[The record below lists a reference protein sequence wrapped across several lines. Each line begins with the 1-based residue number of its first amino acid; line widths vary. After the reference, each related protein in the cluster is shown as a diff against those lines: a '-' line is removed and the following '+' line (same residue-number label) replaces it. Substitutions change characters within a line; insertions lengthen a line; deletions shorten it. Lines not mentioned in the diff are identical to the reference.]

1 MAPSKGKK
9 KKGRTTLK
17 DHILIFEKEKKR
29 MAKMYETS
37 TKLWEMKLKRT
48 KKDLAFH
55 QQELYK
61 KACETEQVKSA
72 IFMVENCGIGVTDFW
87 LNELKERDEKLKVMG
102 ERLKKQEEIAAQQK
116 LELENE
122 RKRDLKRFE
131 EEILKRKAT
140 EARVQRKI
148 TNIRKQMQVSKEEYR
163 KSIREKEKRY
173 SVLLKDSQEK
183 EWNFI
188 RKEGETNKLRAEQ
201 DKNIAELESELFS
214 VKRER
219 NWLIENLKSALI
231 DLDDVNQLAESLS
244 IDKFSLAM
252 GKNILAIKLERSF
265 CEMACVQQMLDEV
278 TARAAPLEEALKKM
292 EEEKTENEK
301 RNQVAIQAS
310 QVELDKLQKIIAMR
324 EKEICQVK
332 QLARTIV
339 EKRRDMEVFFHQA
352 LDDVRQE
359 IADER
364 KRNAKEAY
372 RNYYQ
377 KFRDGGKGKGKFP
390 LIHTFDQTPN
400 STNSVYSDMKETG
413 NWPHG
418 PGKEVYMSDLTWE
431 QKEKV
436 LTLLFAK
443 MNGDAE
449 RASKS
454 STTRLDC
461 HFRSADWLH
470 HHGPKEGGFV
480 KVL

>member
-1 MAPSKGKK
+1 KVAMAPSKGKK

-148 TNIRKQMQVSKEEYR
+148 TNIRNLRKKEEEYVR
-163 KSIREKEKRY
+163 LERKTSEREKNHICKIEKMSRLIDDQEKSI
-173 SVLLKDSQEK
+173 V
-183 EWNFI
+183 
-188 RKEGETNKLRAEQ
+188 
-201 DKNIAELESELFS
+201 ELENELHDT
-214 VKRER
+214 ER
-219 NWLIENLKSALI
+219 KNNWLRKIFTVTFDNLEDMRQLVQSMSKDKLLLAVDKKMMMSAL
-231 DLDDVNQLAESLS
+231 
-244 IDKFSLAM
+244 KKK
-252 GKNILAIKLERSF
+252 G
-265 CEMACVQQMLDEV
+265 CEIAVLQNMLTEV
-278 TARAAPLEEALKKM
+278 TAVAAYLEQAFLDLET
-292 EEEKTENEK
+292 ETTENETK
-301 RNQVAIQAS
+301 NQVTIQAS

-332 QLARTIV
+332 KLARTIV

-364 KRNAKEAY
+364 KRNANEAY
-372 RNYYQ
+372 QDYRQ
-377 KFRDGGKGKGKFP
+377 KFRDTVAGRIRLP
-390 LIHTFDQTPN
+390 SIHTLHQCPN
-400 STNSVYSDMKETG
+400 STKSLYSDMKAAEKR
-413 NWPHG
+413 PHL

-443 MNGDAE
+443 MNGDEE
-449 RASKS
+449 RLCCIILLLTFPPCSLVFVIS
-454 STTRLDC
+454 SQNSWNYSHIYKRN
-461 HFRSADWLH
+461 F
-470 HHGPKEGGFV
+470 
-480 KVL
+480 